1 MEEGS
6 TNSRA
11 GRWIKEIFKKKE
23 EGEVKQNDV
32 SDETPAAN
40 GHKTMELADISE
52 EEEEV
57 KDNDGSKVNGNGS
70 APQERE
76 EDKEMENDGST
87 GDAQKSG
94 TDGFDSK
101 EDSNEED
108 DNAANEKLEKEDE
121 GKESEASMQDG
132 LVTYLAKEKE
142 ADNERSMNGVM
153 RVFGRFMKKINPDP
167 EEENGQPP
175 SYNEAVQESSDTES
189 PKKEETATDEIPV
202 KETREASTQMDVGT
216 QVDPEEMA
224 KTGEETLEEDALPE
238 SERVPDVEEAADVD
252 EEEEKGSREVTPVEI
267 EPEPTFRFRFQR
279 FFSDN
284 K

>member
-23 EGEVKQNDV
+23 DGEVEQNDV

-40 GHKTMELADISE
+40 GHKAMELTDISE

-70 APQERE
+70 APQEKE

-94 TDGFDSK
+94 SDGFDSK

-108 DNAANEKLEKEDE
+108 DNA
-121 GKESEASMQDG
+121 
-132 LVTYLAKEKE
+132 
-142 ADNERSMNGVM
+142 
-153 RVFGRFMKKINPDP
+153 
-167 EEENGQPP
+167 
-175 SYNEAVQESSDTES
+175 
-189 PKKEETATDEIPV
+189 
-202 KETREASTQMDVGT
+202 
-216 QVDPEEMA
+216 
-224 KTGEETLEEDALPE
+224 
-238 SERVPDVEEAADVD
+238 
-252 EEEEKGSREVTPVEI
+252 
-267 EPEPTFRFRFQR
+267 
-279 FFSDN
+279 
-284 K
+284 